1 MSGLELR
8 RLGKTFPGLVHLN
21 IDSGPDDRD
30 DFADDEMPCCMA
42 SAMRGPRA
50 CTCWEPVYDLE
61 QAEAVAKFGRDPDL
75 PGVVHEG
82 PTMKTRETCCHD
94 CAYRND
100 SPERAEG
107 YDEEL
112 RDVAGTV
119 GDVFACHE
127 GMRRVV
133 SWRHPDGRELPAG
146 DGDYAPPMIGGVAF
160 KADGTSAD
168 LCAGWAA
175 HRRGLLGGDE

>member
-30 DFADDEMPCCMA
+30 DFAADEMPCCMA

-50 CTCWEPVYDLE
+50 CTCWEPVYDLR
-61 QAEAVAKFGRDPDL
+61 QTDPDNS
-75 PGVVHEG
+75 
-82 PTMKTRETCCHD
+82 REYSRADLHVRAECCFD
-94 CAYRND
+94 CAYRNG

-112 RDVAGTV
+112 RDVAGTA
-119 GDVFACHE
+119 GDVFACHQ

-175 HRRGLLGGDE
+175 HRRGLLGGAA